1 MAARL
6 TEAIA
11 EFAAAMNEAS
21 PPAGAVEIVRTGFTD
36 CLGVLIAGRN
46 EPAVAGATKFV
57 RTRRGPGE
65 SRILFGRERASAGD
79 AALVNAT
86 AAHALDF
93 DDYAFANHPSAV
105 LVPTVVAAG
114 ERSGASGKR
123 LVAAYVAGYEVWAE
137 LMTREPDHLHS
148 KGWHPTP
155 IFGAV
160 AAAAAAGCVFG
171 LDRTTM
177 RHAVA
182 LSASFAGGVMENF
195 GTMAKPLHG
204 GRAAQ
209 QGLEAVA
216 FAMAGIDGSAT
227 AIEGDRGLLRAL
239 SPKGNVDVTSAPAFG
254 ERWHILKHKLNIKKY
269 PTVGASQRTI
279 DSILT
284 TLKTMPIEP
293 GRIRAIRP
301 LISVKQA
308 SVMQFHRPKTALEA
322 KFSLEFAVAAALL
335 HRAVD
340 LRVLSDAV
348 VQSPAMQ
355 AMMDRVAIETTEE
368 SDPGYPIAAPI
379 AIVRITLDDGKV
391 IATEPIRRASGHA
404 DAPLTRERLW
414 AKFADCAA
422 AGGVAGKQ
430 ARRYFDLMQSI
441 DTLENAGDIAE
452 LAA

>member
-1 MAARL
+1 M
-6 TEAIA
+6 
-11 EFAAAMNEAS
+11 
-21 PPAGAVEIVRTGFTD
+21 
-36 CLGVLIAGRN
+36 
-46 EPAVAGATKFV
+46 
-57 RTRRGPGE
+57 
-65 SRILFGRERASAGD
+65 
-79 AALVNAT
+79 
-86 AAHALDF
+86 
-93 DDYAFANHPSAV
+93 
-105 LVPTVVAAG
+105 
-114 ERSGASGKR
+114 
-123 LVAAYVAGYEVWAE
+123 VAAYVAGYEVWAE

-160 AAAAAAGCVFG
+160 AAAAAAGCVSG
-171 LDRTTM
+171 LTGRRCAM
-177 RHAVA
+177 PWRYLV
-182 LSASFAGGVMENF
+182 LFAGGVMENF

-239 SPKGNVDVTSAPAFG
+239 SPKGNVDVTLAPAFG

-293 GRIRAIRP
+293 GRIRAILP

-368 SDPGYPIAAPI
+368 SDPGYPY
-379 AIVRITLDDGKV
+379 
-391 IATEPIRRASGHA
+391 RRPYRDRAHHLGRRQGNRHGADPARLRPCRCAA
-404 DAPLTRERLW
+404 DARAALGEICRLRGGGW
-414 AKFADCAA
+414 RCGQASAA
-422 AGGVAGKQ
+422 LLRSHAIDRH
-430 ARRYFDLMQSI
+430 ARD
-441 DTLENAGDIAE
+441 
-452 LAA
+452 AATSPNLVRL